1 MGKILLVVDV
11 WKNIKKGQF
20 SQVYLLYGTEA
31 YLINETKQL
40 LLQNALHEDELDFN
54 FSQFD
59 LEETP
64 IETALE
70 DVETLP
76 FIGERRL
83 VFLQNPFFLTSE
95 KTKSKVE
102 HSIKRLEA
110 YLADPVS
117 YSIVVFIAPYAKL
130 DERKKITKE
139 IKRQAT
145 VVEAKKL
152 QEHELKIWVRDR
164 MNTAKVEMSDKALD
178 RLLEL
183 AGTNLMMLS
192 NEIDKML
199 LYVEGTDR
207 IDVDVVEKLVAKS
220 LEQNIFSLVDSVLQR
235 NIKKTIMIYHELISQ
250 NEEPIKILSVMAGQV
265 RLMYQVKELSRQGYS
280 QQKIAGILKVHP
292 FRVKLAQEKTNQ
304 FQEQELLALINELAE
319 VDYKMKTGQ
328 GNKAITLELL
338 LLKMKR

>member
-1 MGKILLVVDV
+1 MVLDV
-11 WKNIKKGQF
+11 WKSIKKGQF
-20 SQVYLLYGTEA
+20 SPVYLLYGTEA

-40 LLQNALHEDELDFN
+40 LLQYTLNEDELDFN
-54 FSQFD
+54 FSQID

-70 DVETLP
+70 EVETLP
-76 FIGERRL
+76 FMGERRL
-83 VFLQNPFFLTSE
+83 VFMQNPFFLTSD

-102 HSIKRLEA
+102 HNVKRLEA
-110 YLADPVS
+110 YLEDPVPF
-117 YSIVVFIAPYAKL
+117 SIVVFIAPYEKL

-139 IKRQAT
+139 LKRKAT

-152 QEHELKIWVRDR
+152 QEHEFKIWIRDKLNA
-164 MNTAKVEMSDKALD
+164 MKMEMSDQAID

-183 AGTNLMMLS
+183 AGTNLMMLN
-192 NEIDKML
+192 NELDKMM
-199 LYVEGTDR
+199 LYVDGTNS
-207 IDVDVVEKLVAKS
+207 ISLEIVEKLVAKS

-235 NIKKTIMIYHELISQ
+235 NITKTITIYHDLIRQ

-280 QQKIAGILKVHP
+280 QQKIASILKVHP
-292 FRVKLAQEKTNQ
+292 FRVKLALEKTNQ
-304 FQEQELLALINELAE
+304 FQESELLGLINELAD

-328 GNKAITLELL
+328 GDKAITLELL
-338 LLKMKR
+338 LLKIKK

>member
-1 MGKILLVVDV
+1 M
-11 WKNIKKGQF
+11 
-20 SQVYLLYGTEA
+20 LYGTEA

-40 LLQNALHEDELDFN
+40 LIQHALHEDEMDFN

-83 VFLQNPFFLTSE
+83 VFMQNPFFLTAE

-102 HSIKRLEA
+102 HNVKRLEA
-110 YLADPVS
+110 YLSDPVP
-117 YSIVVFIAPYAKL
+117 YSIVVFIAPYEKL

-139 IKRQAT
+139 LKRKAT
-145 VVEAKKL
+145 LLKRKSL
-152 QEHELKIWVRDR
+152 DEHELKIWVRDKI
-164 MNTAKVEMSDKALD
+164 NADKIEMSDQAID

-183 AGTNLMMLS
+183 AGTNLMMLT
-192 NEIDKML
+192 NEIDKMM
-199 LYVEGTDR
+199 LYVEGTNR
-207 IDVDVVEKLVAKS
+207 ITIDIVEKLVAKS

-235 NIKKTIMIYHELISQ
+235 NMESTMMIYHDLIRQ

-265 RLMYQVKELSRQGYS
+265 RLNVSSEG
-280 QQKIAGILKVHP
+280 A
-292 FRVKLAQEKTNQ
+292 F
-304 FQEQELLALINELAE
+304 
-319 VDYKMKTGQ
+319 
-328 GNKAITLELL
+328 
-338 LLKMKR
+338 

>member
-1 MGKILLVVDV
+1 MVLDV
-11 WKNIKKGQF
+11 WKSIKKGQF

-40 LLQNALHEDELDFN
+40 LLQYALNEDELDFN
-54 FSQFD
+54 FSQID

-76 FIGERRL
+76 FMGERRL
-83 VFLQNPFFLTSE
+83 VFMQNPFFLTSE

-102 HSIKRLEA
+102 HSVKRLEA
-110 YLADPVS
+110 YLEDPVP
-117 YSIVVFIAPYAKL
+117 YSIVVFIAPYEKL

-139 IKRQAT
+139 IKRKAT
-145 VVEAKKL
+145 VLEAKKL
-152 QEHELKIWVRDR
+152 HEHELKIWVRDKI
-164 MNTAKVEMSDKALD
+164 NTAGIEMNDQAID

-183 AGTNLMMLS
+183 AGTNLMMLT
-192 NEIDKML
+192 NELDKMM
-199 LYVEGTDR
+199 LYVEGTNVIT
-207 IDVDVVEKLVAKS
+207 IDIVEKLVAKS

-235 NIKKTIMIYHELISQ
+235 NLNNTMMIYHDLMRQ

-280 QQKIAGILKVHP
+280 QQKIASVLKVHP

-304 FQEQELLALINELAE
+304 FQEQELLALINELAD

-328 GNKAITLELL
+328 GDKAITLELL
-338 LLKMKR
+338 LLKMKK